1 MKHYRLHQI
10 DSAGLTESLCDGLT
24 KRIFQE
30 LEGLTQN
37 FMESMGVTFLFSTV
51 DDFLNA
57 EISYIHCDRDGE
69 DRLTKRQ
76 ALARLV
82 GLFAGATYVDLAA
95 FGLTPLP
102 KKAKEYPSL
111 LPGLTVHNGRL
122 QTKVLSLKRNK
133 PVRSEVLTNP
143 ILYSKHAVSRLIF
156 RFKPMFLS
164 LDLMHLNDCINI
176 LLVNAC
182 DPEKTE
188 YWLPIANI
196 GSFLLR
202 RDEVQPELIHVVTF
216 VDHNKLTLEQVNDGL
231 HVLNILE
238 NTNRQEKANFDSH
251 VSNMLQFRAKTTVN
265 LPKVIKP

>member
-1 MKHYRLHQI
+1 
-10 DSAGLTESLCDGLT
+10 
-24 KRIFQE
+24 
-30 LEGLTQN
+30 
-37 FMESMGVTFLFSTV
+37 MGATHLFTTV
-51 DDFLNA
+51 DEFLNA
-57 EISYIHCDRDGE
+57 EISYIHCDRGGE

-102 KKAKEYPSL
+102 KKAKAYPRL

-133 PVRSEVLTNP
+133 PIRSEVLTNP
-143 ILYSKHAVSRLIF
+143 IFYSKHAISRLIF

-164 LDLMHLNDCINI
+164 LDLMHLNDCVNI

-182 DPEKTE
+182 DPEKAE

-202 RDEVQPELIHVVTF
+202 RDNIRPEVIHVVTF
-216 VDHNKLTLEQVNDGL
+216 VDQDKLTQEQVNDGL
-231 HVLNILE
+231 RLLNILE
-238 NTNRQEKANFDSH
+238 STNQQEKANFDSH
-251 VSNMLQFRAKTTVN
+251 VSNMLQFRAKVTVN
-265 LPKVIKP
+265 LPKVMKSL